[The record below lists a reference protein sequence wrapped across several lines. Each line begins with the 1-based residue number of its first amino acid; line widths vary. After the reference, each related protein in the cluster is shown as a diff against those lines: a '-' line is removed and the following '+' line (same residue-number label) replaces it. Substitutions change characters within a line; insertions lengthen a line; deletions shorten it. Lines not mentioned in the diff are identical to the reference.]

1 MTPADRRLWLDT
13 QAARYLAAV
22 EAEDFDRQDALWT
35 LAAHDHELEEA
46 LHAVHAGLAEEATA
60 ESSDAV
66 AAAVGQFLPSAA
78 VIRPASGPV
87 TVGMV
92 ADELFRHTPGRLP
105 AAAHALNETLRRS
118 ADELPADLGLPELT
132 DWMVAKFG
140 HMPAEYLKAFRHAA
154 TKVRMRASPEAEY
167 QLAARR
173 AKPAG
178 GSS

>member
-1 MTPADRRLWLDT
+1 MNPADRLLWLDT
-13 QAARYLAAV
+13 QAAHYLAAV
-22 EAEDFDRQDALWT
+22 EADDFDRQDALWA

-46 LHAVHAGLAEEATA
+46 LHAVHAGLAEEAVTGMA
-60 ESSDAV
+60 AAV
-66 AAAVGQFLPSAA
+66 AAAVGQFLPSAGL
-78 VIRPASGPV
+78 IHPTGGPV

-105 AAAHALNETLRRS
+105 PAAHALNETLRR
-118 ADELPADLGLPELT
+118 ATDELPADLGLPELT

-140 HMPAEYLKAFRHAA
+140 PVPTEYLKAFRHAA

-178 GSS
+178 GPS